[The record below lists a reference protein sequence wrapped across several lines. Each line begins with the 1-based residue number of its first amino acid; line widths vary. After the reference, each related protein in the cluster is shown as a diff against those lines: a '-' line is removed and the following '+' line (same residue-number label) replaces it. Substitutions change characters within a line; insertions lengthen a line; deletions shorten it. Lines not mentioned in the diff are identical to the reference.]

1 MKEALLLR
9 RRRLPELNP
18 IAFRIPDPREFAVG
32 GVVAFG
38 VDADACLGQL
48 GEKSVEIVN
57 AEVDHGLLWALA
69 EIFGIEREVGED
81 GHARRFGAV
90 EAERSAALV
99 RNGEVRRVPLGERLG
114 VARLEED
121 AADADCFGHKNSSWV
136 SGLRGRGSEI
146 RDQRSVNSYQQCGVE
161 GKHYLRMGGGR
172 LTFFAEQIFES
183 GLVFGLAAGARR
195 VGQHARGFGLA
206 NALAGVGLDGFC
218 GRKTG
223 WLAFRHDKIEYG
235 LSWAQAEVPKS
246 SLDSILDSNL
256 GSSTGTRGRSRNG
269 KAE

>member
-1 MKEALLLR
+1 
-9 RRRLPELNP
+9 
-18 IAFRIPDPREFAVG
+18 
-32 GVVAFG
+32 
-38 VDADACLGQL
+38 
-48 GEKSVEIVN
+48 
-57 AEVDHGLLWALA
+57 
-69 EIFGIEREVGED
+69 
-81 GHARRFGAV
+81 
-90 EAERSAALV
+90 
-99 RNGEVRRVPLGERLG
+99 
-114 VARLEED
+114 
-121 AADADCFGHKNSSWV
+121 
-136 SGLRGRGSEI
+136 
-146 RDQRSVNSYQQCGVE
+146 
-161 GKHYLRMGGGR
+161 MGGGR

-223 WLAFRHDKIEYG
+223 WLAFRDDKIEYG

>member
-1 MKEALLLR
+1 MSIPHVLTLMTVLPVVGAAIALFVGR
-9 RRRLPELNP
+9 HARL
-18 IAFRIPDPREFAVG
+18 V
-32 GVVAFG
+32 
-38 VDADACLGQL
+38 
-48 GEKSVEIVN
+48 
-57 AEVDHGLLWALA
+57 ALA
-69 EIFGIEREVGED
+69 
-81 GHARRFGAV
+81 ATLA
-90 EAERSAALV
+90 SLAL
-99 RNGEVRRVPLGERLG
+99 
-114 VARLEED
+114 
-121 AADADCFGHKNSSWV
+121 
-136 SGLRGRGSEI
+136 
-146 RDQRSVNSYQQCGVE
+146 SVYVWM
-161 GKHYLRMGGGR
+161 HLPAGGGR

-223 WLAFRHDKIEYG
+223 WLAFRHGKIEYG